1 MNNAVIYARYSSDK
15 QREESIEGQIRECTA
30 FAESQD
36 ITILDTYIDRAL
48 SAKTDHRPS
57 FLQMVADSAKKQ
69 FQYIIVYTLDRF
81 SRNRYDSA
89 IYKNKLKKN
98 GVKVLSAKENIV
110 DGPIGII
117 TESLLEG
124 MAEYYSA
131 ELAQK
136 VIRDMKGNAM
146 KGNWNGGSLPLG
158 YNATKD
164 KHLAI
169 NPPQAKAVKM
179 IYELYDQG
187 FGIMAIISKLNEKG
201 LSTRSNKPF
210 NRSSID
216 GVLRN
221 TKYIGYY
228 MWQDIKVP
236 CPRIIS
242 DKLFLSV
249 QEKLKSK
256 HRRKGVVVTSYPLT
270 GKLFCG
276 KCGSSM
282 KSDAGTS
289 RDGSK
294 HLYYVCNNRRRNH
307 KCDLSPLPKNTLEK
321 IVLNKT
327 LEILDNQKIIDE
339 IIKQILEQQKNHKA
353 NPIILSL
360 ENDIKTLKSKID
372 KLYKAMESTDAP
384 PISLLQRIKGYEQ
397 QLPSLEKEIARE
409 KLLDCPFVITED
421 HIRFFFDTLKKGK
434 KNTDK
439 YTEKI
444 FSTFIR
450 KIVVT
455 DDTITIDYNY
465 SPTATISNQCSANV
479 QLVGPLGIEPR
490 TNRL

>member
-15 QREESIEGQIRECTA
+15 QRDESIEGQIRECTA

-48 SAKTDHRPS
+48 SAKTDHRPQ
-57 FLQMVADSAKKQ
+57 FLKMVADSAKKQ

-89 IYKNKLKKN
+89 TYKMKLKKN
-98 GVKVLSAKENIV
+98 GVKVLSAKENIT
-110 DGPIGII
+110 DEPIGII

-136 VIRDMKGNAM
+136 VKRGMMDNALE
-146 KGNWNGGSLPLG
+146 GLWTGGSLPLG
-158 YNATKD
+158 YDATTD
-164 KHLAI
+164 KHLVI
-169 NPPQAKAVKM
+169 NPLQSKSVQL
-179 IYELYDQG
+179 IYDLYDQG
-187 FGIMAIISKLNEKG
+187 FGIIAIISKLNEKG
-201 LSTRSNKPF
+201 LLTRSNKPF

-216 GVLRN
+216 RVLRN

-228 MWQDIKVP
+228 MWQGVKVP

-249 QEKLKSK
+249 QGKLHSK
-256 HRRKGVVVTSYPLT
+256 HRRKGVVMTSYPLT

-276 KCGSSM
+276 KCNSSM

-307 KCDLSPLPKNTLEK
+307 KCNLKPLPKDRFEK
-321 IVLNKT
+321 IILSKT

-339 IIKQILEQQKNHKA
+339 IIKQILEQQKNHKT
-353 NPIILSL
+353 NPMILSL
-360 ENDIKTLKSKID
+360 ENDIKALKSKID
-372 KLYKAMESTDAP
+372 KLYKAMESTDTP

-397 QLPSLEKEIARE
+397 QLIPIEKNLARE
-409 KLLDCPFVITED
+409 RLLDCPFIITED

-465 SPTATISNQCSANV
+465 SPTTTISNQCSAKYK
-479 QLVGPLGIEPR
+479 LVGPLGIEPR